1 MSAFVNLSELEQ
13 PKKRI
18 INVQPLIQF
27 VILNKNAASLLVD
40 SYIKG
45 HNLST
50 QHVIQYHKAD

>member
-1 MSAFVNLSELEQ
+1 MSVFVNLSELEQ

-27 VILNKNAASLLVD
+27 VILIKNAASLLVD
-40 SYIKG
+40 SYVKG
-45 HNLST
+45 NNLST